1 MSVLFDM
8 SWKEDA
14 IKYLHNSLHPVK
26 VELNELDWKSGLS
39 EKSDRLA
46 QHISA
51 FANQTGGGTFAFG
64 VNNDASLFTP
74 SREQAEDIVSR
85 LGSIARNNLHIP
97 IKLEHTSVEYE
108 GEGILFVHVPEQVDK
123 PIYLRGGTIYDS
135 YYRSAGQTHRM
146 SRQQV
151 HDMIAAKEGVSF
163 EDRAASSGLS
173 ADHIL
178 TMLVFGE
185 FYKLIGKPIPIGAEN
200 IAEGM
205 ANYAFCKK
213 SETGWTITNLGAA
226 LFARDLRNFPS
237 LEFRYV
243 VVRQYKGAN
252 NRDISAETFFYEGYA
267 ISLEKIVKYVMSL
280 LEKTEDILHP
290 KRENRYPY
298 PEVSIREL
306 VANMVLHQSF
316 EVHGIA
322 LSVEIFTNRIVI
334 TNPGTPLIDT
344 NRFIDLPP
352 KSRNDKMAQAMFLFN
367 LCEKRGSGMDRAVE
381 GVEAMRL
388 PAITIEKGEDFT
400 RARLFPLKKYT
411 EMTKTEKILAC
422 YQHACL
428 LFEDGKV
435 LTNQSLRE
443 RLSIGKNNAA
453 VASRII
459 ADTITAGFIKP
470 QEEQSISTKF
480 RGYVPYY
487 V

>member
-1 MSVLFDM
+1 M

-39 EKSDRLA
+39 EKSERLS

-51 FANQTGGGTFAFG
+51 FANQIGGGTFAFG

-97 IKLEHTSVEYE
+97 IKLEHASVEYE

-135 YYRSAGQTHRM
+135 YYRSAGQTHKM

-151 HDMIAAKEGVSF
+151 HDMIASKEGISF
-163 EDRAASSGLS
+163 EDRIAASALS
-173 ADHIL
+173 ADQII
-178 TMLVFGE
+178 TMLDFGE
-185 FYKLIGKPIPIGAEN
+185 FYKLTGKPTPTGAER
-200 IAEGM
+200 IVEGL
-205 ANYAFCKK
+205 ADFNFCKK
-213 SETGWTITNLGAA
+213 NEGGWSITNLGAA

-243 VVRQYKGAN
+243 VVRQYRSASN
-252 NRDISAETFFYEGYA
+252 LDVSAETFFYEGYA
-267 ISLEKIVKYVMSL
+267 VSLDKIVKYVMSL
-280 LEKTEDILHP
+280 LEKTENILHP
-290 KRENRYPY
+290 KRENKYPY

-316 EVHGIA
+316 EVHGMTLA
-322 LSVEIFTNRIVI
+322 VEIFTNRIVI

-367 LCEKRGSGMDRAVE
+367 LCEKRGSGIDRAVA

-411 EMTKTEKILAC
+411 EMSKAEKIMAC

-428 LFEDGKV
+428 LYENGES
-435 LTNQSLRE
+435 LTNQSLRN

-459 ADTITAGFIKP
+459 SDTIAAGLIKA
-470 QEEQSISTKF
+470 QEGQSASTKF
-480 RGYVPYY
+480 WRYVPYY

>member
-1 MSVLFDM
+1 MSILFDM

-39 EKSDRLA
+39 EKSERLS

-51 FANQTGGGTFAFG
+51 FANQIGGGTFAFG

-97 IKLEHTSVEYE
+97 IKLEHASVEYE

-135 YYRSAGQTHRM
+135 YYRSAGQTHKM

-151 HDMIAAKEGVSF
+151 HDMIASKEGISF
-163 EDRAASSGLS
+163 EDRIAASALS
-173 ADHIL
+173 ADQII
-178 TMLVFGE
+178 TMLDFGE
-185 FYKLIGKPIPIGAEN
+185 FYKLTGKPTPTGAER
-200 IAEGM
+200 IVEGL
-205 ANYAFCKK
+205 ADFNFCKK
-213 SETGWTITNLGAA
+213 NEGGWSITNLGAA

-243 VVRQYKGAN
+243 VVRQYRSASN
-252 NRDISAETFFYEGYA
+252 LDVSAETFFYEGYA
-267 ISLEKIVKYVMSL
+267 VSLDKIVKYVMSL
-280 LEKTEDILHP
+280 LEKTENILHP
-290 KRENRYPY
+290 KRENKYPY

-316 EVHGIA
+316 EVHGMTLA
-322 LSVEIFTNRIVI
+322 VEIFTNRIVI

-367 LCEKRGSGMDRAVE
+367 LCEKRGSGIDRAVA

-411 EMTKTEKILAC
+411 EMSKAEKIMAC

-428 LFEDGKV
+428 LYENGES
-435 LTNQSLRE
+435 LTNQSLRN

-459 ADTITAGFIKP
+459 SDTIAAGLIKA
-470 QEEQSISTKF
+470 QEGQSASTKF
-480 RGYVPYY
+480 WRYVPYY

>member
-1 MSVLFDM
+1 MSILFDM

-39 EKSDRLA
+39 EKSERLS

-51 FANQTGGGTFAFG
+51 FANQIGGGTFAFG

-97 IKLEHTSVEYE
+97 IKLEHASVEYE
-108 GEGILFVHVPEQVDK
+108 GEGIIFVHVPEQVDK
-123 PIYLRGGTIYDS
+123 PIY
-135 YYRSAGQTHRM
+135 M

-151 HDMIAAKEGVSF
+151 HDMIAAKEGISF

-178 TMLVFGE
+178 TMLDFGE
-185 FYKLIGKPIPIGAEN
+185 FYKLISKPVPIGAES

-205 ANYAFCKK
+205 ANYGFCKK
-213 SETGWTITNLGAA
+213 CETGWAITNLGAA
-226 LFARDLRNFPS
+226 LFARDLRSFPS

-316 EVHGIA
+316 EVYGIA
-322 LSVEIFTNRIVI
+322 LSVEIFT
-334 TNPGTPLIDT
+334 
-344 NRFIDLPP
+344 LPP

-400 RARLFPLKKYT
+400 RTRLFPLKKYT

>member
-1 MSVLFDM
+1 M
-8 SWKEDA
+8 SWIEDA
-14 IKYLHNSLHPVK
+14 IKNLHNSLHPVK

-39 EKSDRLA
+39 EKSERLA

-51 FANQTGGGTFAFG
+51 FANQAGGGTFAFG
-64 VNNDASLFTP
+64 VNDDASLFTP
-74 SREQAEDIVSR
+74 SREQAEEIVNR
-85 LGSIARNNLHIP
+85 LGSIARGNLHMP
-97 IKLEHTSVEYE
+97 IKLEHASAEYE
-108 GEGILFVHVPEQVDK
+108 GQGILFVHVPEQFDK
-123 PIYLRGGTIYDS
+123 PVYLRGGTIYDS
-135 YYRSAGQTHRM
+135 YYRSAGQTHKM

-151 HDMIAAKEGVSF
+151 HDMIAAKEGIAF
-163 EDRAASSGLS
+163 ENRIAASGLS
-173 ADHIL
+173 AEQVMG
-178 TMLVFGE
+178 MLDFFE
-185 FYKLIGKPIPIGAEN
+185 FYKLIGKPLPIGSES
-200 IAEGM
+200 ILDGM
-205 ANYAFCKK
+205 ANYNFCKK
-213 SETGWTITNLGAA
+213 REGGWAITNLGAA
-226 LFARDLRNFPS
+226 LFARDLRSFPS

-243 VVRQYKGAN
+243 VVRQYKGASN
-252 NRDISAETFFYEGYA
+252 LDISAETFFYEGYA
-267 ISLEKIVKYVMSL
+267 VSLDKIVKYVMSL

-290 KRENRYPY
+290 KRENKYPY

-316 EVHGIA
+316 EVHGMTLA
-322 LSVEIFTNRIVI
+322 VEIFTNRIVI

-367 LCEKRGSGMDRAVE
+367 LCEKRGSGMDRAVA

-388 PAITIEKGEDFT
+388 PAISIEKGEDFT

-411 EMTKTEKILAC
+411 EMSKTEKIMAC

-428 LFEDGKV
+428 LYENGEM
-435 LTNQSLRE
+435 LTNQSLRD

-459 ADTITAGFIKP
+459 SDTVAAGFIKAR
-470 QEEQSISTKF
+470 EEQSASTKF
-480 RGYVPYY
+480 REYVPYY

>member
-1 MSVLFDM
+1 M

-14 IKYLHNSLHPVK
+14 IKNLYDSLHPVK
-26 VELNELDWKSGLS
+26 VELNGLDWKSGLS
-39 EKSDRLA
+39 EKTERLA

-51 FANQTGGGTFAFG
+51 FANQVDGGTFAFG
-64 VNNDASLFTP
+64 VNNDATLFTP
-74 SREQAEDIVSR
+74 SRDEAEEILNR

-97 IKLEHTSVEYE
+97 VKLEHESVEFE
-108 GEGILFVHVPEQVDK
+108 GEGIFFIHVPEQYDK
-123 PIYLRGGTIYDS
+123 PVYLRGGTIYDS
-135 YYRSAGQTHRM
+135 YYRSAGQTHKM

-151 HDMIAAKEGVSF
+151 HDMIAAKEGISF
-163 EDRAASSGLS
+163 EERAAATGLS
-173 ADHIL
+173 TDQIL
-178 TMLVFGE
+178 TLLDFGE
-185 FYKLIGKPIPIGAEN
+185 FYKLTGKPTPTGAES

-205 ANYAFCKK
+205 SDYGFCRKLEK
-213 SETGWTITNLGAA
+213 GWAITNLGAA
-226 LFARDLRNFPS
+226 LFARDLRKFPS
-237 LEFRYV
+237 MEFRYV

-267 ISLEKIVKYVMSL
+267 VSLDKIVQYVMSL

-316 EVHGIA
+316 DVHGMTLA
-322 LSVEIFTNRIVI
+322 VEIFTNRIVI

-381 GVEAMRL
+381 GVEAMKL

-400 RARLFPLKKYT
+400 RARLFSQKKYI
-411 EMTKTEKILAC
+411 EMTRTEKIQAC

-428 LFEDGKV
+428 RYEDGKG
-435 LTNQSLRE
+435 LTNQSLRD
-443 RLSIGKNNAA
+443 RLAIGKNNAA

-459 ADTITAGFIKP
+459 SDAMASGLIKVRESP
-470 QEEQSISTKF
+470 STSTKF
-480 RGYVPYY
+480 REYVPYY

>member
-1 MSVLFDM
+1 MSILFDM

-39 EKSDRLA
+39 EKSERLA

-51 FANQTGGGTFAFG
+51 FANQIGGGTFAFG

-74 SREQAEDIVSR
+74 SREQAEVIVSR
-85 LGSIARNNLHIP
+85 LGSIAKNNLHIP
-97 IKLEHTSVEYE
+97 IKLEHASVEYE

-135 YYRSAGQTHRM
+135 YYRSAGQTHKM

-151 HDMIAAKEGVSF
+151 HDMIASKEGISF
-163 EDRAASSGLS
+163 EDRIAASALS
-173 ADHIL
+173 ADQII
-178 TMLVFGE
+178 TMLDFGE
-185 FYKLIGKPIPIGAEN
+185 FYKLTGKPTPTGAER
-200 IAEGM
+200 IVEGL
-205 ANYAFCKK
+205 ADFNFCKK
-213 SETGWTITNLGAA
+213 NEGGWSITNLGAA

-243 VVRQYKGAN
+243 VVRQYRSASN
-252 NRDISAETFFYEGYA
+252 LDVSAETFFYEGYA
-267 ISLEKIVKYVMSL
+267 VSLDKIVKYVMSL
-280 LEKTEDILHP
+280 LEKTENILHP
-290 KRENRYPY
+290 KRENKYPY

-316 EVHGIA
+316 EVHGMTLA
-322 LSVEIFTNRIVI
+322 VEIFTNRIVI

-367 LCEKRGSGMDRAVE
+367 LCEKRGSGIDRAVA

-411 EMTKTEKILAC
+411 EMSKAEKIMAC

-428 LFEDGKV
+428 LYENGES
-435 LTNQSLRE
+435 LTNQSLRN

-459 ADTITAGFIKP
+459 SDTIAAGLIKA
-470 QEEQSISTKF
+470 QEGQSASTKF
-480 RGYVPYY
+480 WRYVPYY

>member
-1 MSVLFDM
+1 M

-39 EKSDRLA
+39 EKSERLA

-51 FANQTGGGTFAFG
+51 FANQIGGGTFAFG

-97 IKLEHTSVEYE
+97 IKLEHASVEYE

-123 PIYLRGGTIYDS
+123 PIYLRGGIIYDS
-135 YYRSAGQTHRM
+135 YYRSAGQTHKM

-151 HDMIAAKEGVSF
+151 HDMIASKEGISF
-163 EDRAASSGLS
+163 EDRIAASALS
-173 ADHIL
+173 ADQII
-178 TMLVFGE
+178 TMLDFGE
-185 FYKLIGKPIPIGAEN
+185 FYKLIGKPTPTGAER
-200 IAEGM
+200 IVEGL
-205 ANYAFCKK
+205 ADFNFCKK
-213 SETGWTITNLGAA
+213 NEGGWSITNLGAA

-243 VVRQYKGAN
+243 VVRQYRSASN
-252 NRDISAETFFYEGYA
+252 LDVSAETFFYEGYA
-267 ISLEKIVKYVMSL
+267 VSLDKIVKYVMSL
-280 LEKTEDILHP
+280 LEKTENILHP
-290 KRENRYPY
+290 KRENKYPY

-316 EVHGIA
+316 EVHGMTLA
-322 LSVEIFTNRIVI
+322 VEIFTNRIVI

-367 LCEKRGSGMDRAVE
+367 LCEKRGSGIDRAVA

-411 EMTKTEKILAC
+411 EMSKAEKIMAC

-428 LFEDGKV
+428 LYENGES
-435 LTNQSLRE
+435 LTNQSLRN

-459 ADTITAGFIKP
+459 SDTIAAGLIKA
-470 QEEQSISTKF
+470 QEGQSASTKF
-480 RGYVPYY
+480 WRYVPYY

>member
-1 MSVLFDM
+1 M

-39 EKSDRLA
+39 EKSERLA

-51 FANQTGGGTFAFG
+51 FANQIGGGTFAFG

-97 IKLEHTSVEYE
+97 IKLEHASVEYE
-108 GEGILFVHVPEQVDK
+108 GEGILFIHVPEQVDK

-135 YYRSAGQTHRM
+135 YYRSAGQTHKM

-151 HDMIAAKEGVSF
+151 HDMIASKEGISF
-163 EDRAASSGLS
+163 EDRIAASALS
-173 ADHIL
+173 ADQII
-178 TMLVFGE
+178 TMLDFGE
-185 FYKLIGKPIPIGAEN
+185 FYKLTGKPTPTGAER
-200 IAEGM
+200 IVEGL
-205 ANYAFCKK
+205 ADFNFCKK
-213 SETGWTITNLGAA
+213 NEGGWSITNLGAA

-243 VVRQYKGAN
+243 VVRQYRSASN
-252 NRDISAETFFYEGYA
+252 LDVSAETFFYEGYA
-267 ISLEKIVKYVMSL
+267 VSLDKIVKYVMSL
-280 LEKTEDILHP
+280 LEKTENILHP
-290 KRENRYPY
+290 KRENKYPY

-316 EVHGIA
+316 EVHGMT
-322 LSVEIFTNRIVI
+322 LVVEIFTNRIVI

-367 LCEKRGSGMDRAVE
+367 LCEKRGSGIDRAVA

-411 EMTKTEKILAC
+411 EMSKAEKIMAC

-428 LFEDGKV
+428 LYENGES
-435 LTNQSLRE
+435 LTNQSLRN

-459 ADTITAGFIKP
+459 SDTIAAGLIKA
-470 QEEQSISTKF
+470 QEGQSASTKF
-480 RGYVPYY
+480 WRYVPYY

>member
-1 MSVLFDM
+1 MSLLFDM

-39 EKSDRLA
+39 EKSERLA

-51 FANQTGGGTFAFG
+51 FANQIGGGTFAFG

-97 IKLEHTSVEYE
+97 IKLEHASVEYE

-123 PIYLRGGTIYDS
+123 PIYLRGGIIYDS
-135 YYRSAGQTHRM
+135 YYRSAGQTHKM

-151 HDMIAAKEGVSF
+151 HDMIASKEGISF
-163 EDRAASSGLS
+163 EDRIAASALS
-173 ADHIL
+173 ADQII
-178 TMLVFGE
+178 TMLDFGE
-185 FYKLIGKPIPIGAEN
+185 FYKLIGKPTPTGAER
-200 IAEGM
+200 IVEGL
-205 ANYAFCKK
+205 ADFNFCKK
-213 SETGWTITNLGAA
+213 NEGGWSITNLGAA

-243 VVRQYKGAN
+243 VVRQYRSASN
-252 NRDISAETFFYEGYA
+252 LDVSAETFFYEGYA
-267 ISLEKIVKYVMSL
+267 VSLDKIVKYVMSL
-280 LEKTEDILHP
+280 LEKTENILHP
-290 KRENRYPY
+290 KRENKYPY

-316 EVHGIA
+316 EVHGMTLA
-322 LSVEIFTNRIVI
+322 VEIFTNRIVI

-367 LCEKRGSGMDRAVE
+367 LCEKRGSGIDRAVA

-411 EMTKTEKILAC
+411 EMSKAEKIMAC

-428 LFEDGKV
+428 LYENGES
-435 LTNQSLRE
+435 LTNQSLRN

-459 ADTITAGFIKP
+459 SDTIAAGLIKA
-470 QEEQSISTKF
+470 QEGQSASTKF
-480 RGYVPYY
+480 WRYVPYY

>member
-1 MSVLFDM
+1 M

-14 IKYLHNSLHPVK
+14 TKNLHNSLHPVK

-39 EKSDRLA
+39 EKSERLA

-51 FANQTGGGTFAFG
+51 FANQVGGETFAFG
-64 VNNDASLFTP
+64 VNDDATLFTP
-74 SREQAEDIVSR
+74 SREQAEEIVNR

-97 IKLEHTSVEYE
+97 IKLEHASAEYE
-108 GEGILFVHVPEQVDK
+108 GHGILFVHVPEQTNK
-123 PIYLRGGTIYDS
+123 PVYLRGGTIYDS
-135 YYRSAGQTHRM
+135 YYRSAGQTHKM

-151 HDMIAAKEGVSF
+151 HDMLAAKEGITF
-163 EDRAASSGLS
+163 EDRIAASGLA
-173 ADHIL
+173 ADQIL
-178 TMLVFGE
+178 TMLDFGE
-185 FYKLIGKPIPIGAEN
+185 FYKLTGKPIATGAES
-200 IAEGM
+200 IAEGL
-205 ANYAFCKK
+205 ANYGFCKK
-213 SETGWTITNLGAA
+213 QENGWTITNLGAA
-226 LFARDLRNFPS
+226 LFARDLRSFPS

-243 VVRQYKGAN
+243 VIRQYKGTSN
-252 NRDISAETFFYEGYA
+252 LDISAETFFYEGYA
-267 ISLEKIVKYVMSL
+267 ISLDKIVKYVMSL

-316 EVHGIA
+316 EVHGMTLA
-322 LSVEIFTNRIVI
+322 VELFTNRIVM
-334 TNPGTPLIDT
+334 TNPGAPLIDT

-367 LCEKRGSGMDRAVE
+367 LCEKRGSGMDRAVA

-388 PAITIEKGEDFT
+388 PAITIEKGENFT

-411 EMTKTEKILAC
+411 EMSKGEKVMAC

-428 LFEDGKV
+428 LYENGEA
-435 LTNQSLRE
+435 LTNQSLRD

-459 ADTITAGFIKP
+459 SDTIAAGLIKA
-470 QEEQSISTKF
+470 QEGQSASTKF
-480 RGYVPYY
+480 WGYVPYY